1 MLLDQLIRTPTMAML
16 SPDDARLA
24 IALRIWVVA
33 RKTGR
38 EPMGLVSARLGSAE
52 AAAHL
57 HLLMEEI
64 GAAWPEPFCVSPPC
78 CIRLSHDE
86 ATAVEMIGIGRRR
99 NRPAFDRLLADLL
112 PPDARERLYA
122 TAARL
127 ASILV

>member
-1 MLLDQLIRTPTMAML
+1 MLLDQIIRTPTMTML
-16 SPDDARLA
+16 SAGDARLA
-24 IALRIWVVA
+24 VALRIWVVA

-38 EPMGLVSARLGSAE
+38 APIGLVSARLGSAE

-78 CIRLSHDE
+78 CLRLSHDE
-86 ATAVEMIGIGRRR
+86 ATAIEMVAIASRG

-112 PPDARERLYA
+112 PSDTRDRLYA
-122 TAARL
+122 TSAML
-127 ASILV
+127 ASVLA